1 MFSDL
6 YKFKQS
12 AEAWKDWLLIHRL
25 QLAVKK
31 KVKPFQFSKY
41 PYPQGMFHAPV
52 NLEWLYIHVKY
63 NTTWSCVQPVVVH
76 ISVQQ

>member
-1 MFSDL
+1 M
-6 YKFKQS
+6 KG
-12 AEAWKDWLLIHRL
+12 LI
-25 QLAVKK
+25 VDPSKK